1 MQLKEE
7 LPTSLPRK
15 ILEEKIRKFLE
26 EDIGQGDITTLLTIP
41 SGTIVEA
48 EIVAKES
55 GVTAGIEEALTM
67 LESFGFQ
74 VRVLVPDGSR
84 AKEKATILETV
95 GDAKTLLSIERTLL
109 NLLTRM
115 SGIATATSRLIEKVR
130 RVGYKTRIACTR
142 KVAPGLSYFD
152 KRAVM
157 LGGGDTHR
165 LHLDDLVIVKDNH
178 LAVVG
183 DVGEA
188 VKRVREAVSFSKKIE
203 IEVST
208 EKEALEAAKA
218 GADIVM
224 LDNFSPQQIRKT
236 IALLDKEGLRGKILI
251 EASGGI
257 NEQNVIEF
265 AATGVDILSLG
276 EITDSVKAL
285 DMSLEVVKVRRRKN
299 EKSLEIGVKS

>member
-1 MQLKEE
+1 LRQLKEE
-7 LPTSLPRK
+7 SLTFLPRK

-26 EDIGQGDITTLLTIP
+26 EDLGQGDITTLLTVP

-55 GVTAGIEEALTM
+55 GVIAGIEEVFTL

-74 VRVLVPDGSR
+74 VRVLVSDGSR
-84 AKEKATILETV
+84 VEGKAAVLKIV
-95 GDAKTLLSIERTLL
+95 GDARTLLSIERTLL
-109 NLLTRM
+109 NLLMRM
-115 SGIATATSRLIEKVR
+115 SGIATATSRLIEKIR
-130 RVGYKTRIACTR
+130 RAGYKTRIACTR
-142 KVAPGLSYFD
+142 KVAPGLLYFD

-165 LHLDDLVIVKDNH
+165 LHLDDLIIVKDNH
-178 LAVVG
+178 LMVVG

-203 IEVST
+203 IEVSSDN
-208 EKEALEAAKA
+208 EALEAAKA

-224 LDNFSPQQIRKT
+224 LDNFSPQQIKNT
-236 IALLDKEGLRGKILI
+236 MVLLDREGLRSKVLI

-257 NEQNVIEF
+257 NEQNVLEF
-265 AATGVDILSLG
+265 AATGVDILSFG
-276 EITDSVKAL
+276 EITDSAKAL
-285 DMSLEVVKVRRRKN
+285 DMSLEVVKVR
-299 EKSLEIGVKS
+299 KSKTKKV

>member
-1 MQLKEE
+1 MRQLKEE
-7 LPTSLPRK
+7 SLTFLPRK
-15 ILEEKIRKFLE
+15 ILKEKISKFLE
-26 EDIGQGDITTLLTIP
+26 EDLGQGDITTLLTVP

-55 GVTAGIEEALTM
+55 AVIAGIEEILTL

-74 VRVLVPDGSR
+74 VRVLVSDGSR
-84 AKEKATILETV
+84 VEGKATVLKIV
-95 GDAKTLLSIERTLL
+95 GDARTLLSIERTLL

-130 RVGYKTRIACTR
+130 RAGYKTRIACTR
-142 KVAPGLSYFD
+142 KVAPGLLYFD

-165 LHLDDLVIVKDNH
+165 LHLDDLIIVKDNH

-188 VKRVREAVSFSKKIE
+188 VKSVRAAVSFSKKIE

-208 EKEALEAAKA
+208 EGEALEAAKA

-224 LDNFSPQQIRKT
+224 LDNFSPQQIKNT
-236 IALLDKEGLRGKILI
+236 MVLLDGEGLRSKVLI

-257 NEQNVIEF
+257 NEQNVLEF

-285 DMSLEVVKVRRRKN
+285 DMSLEVVKVR
-299 EKSLEIGVKS
+299 KSKTKKV

>member
-1 MQLKEE
+1 MLKE
-7 LPTSLPRK
+7 K
-15 ILEEKIRKFLE
+15 ISKFLE
-26 EDIGQGDITTLLTIP
+26 EDLGQGDITTLLTVP

-55 GVTAGIEEALTM
+55 GVIAGIEEALTL

-74 VRVLVPDGSR
+74 VRALVSDGSR
-84 AKEKATILETV
+84 VKEKATVLKIV
-95 GDAKTLLSIERTLL
+95 GDARTLLSIERTLL

-115 SGIATATSRLIEKVR
+115 SGIATATRRLIEKVR
-130 RVGYKTRIACTR
+130 RAGYKTRIACTR
-142 KVAPGLSYFD
+142 KVAPGLLYFD

-165 LHLDDLVIVKDNH
+165 LHLDDLIIVKDNH
-178 LAVVG
+178 LMVVG

-188 VKRVREAVSFSKKIE
+188 VKSVREAVSFSKKIE

-208 EKEALEAAKA
+208 DNEALEAAKA

-224 LDNFSPQQIRKT
+224 LDNFSPQQIKNT
-236 IALLDKEGLRGKILI
+236 MVLLDREGLRSKVLI

-257 NEQNVIEF
+257 NEQNILEF
-265 AATGVDILSLG
+265 AATEVDILSLG

-285 DMSLEVVKVRRRKN
+285 DMSLEVVKVR
-299 EKSLEIGVKS
+299 KSKTKKV

>member
-1 MQLKEE
+1 MF
-7 LPTSLPRK
+7 LPK
-15 ILEEKIRKFLE
+15 KMLEEKIRKFLE

-48 EIVAKES
+48 KVIAKES
-55 GVTAGIEEALTM
+55 GVIAGIEEALAF
-67 LESFGFQ
+67 LESFNFQ
-74 VRVLVPDGSR
+74 VNTPVPDGSKVG
-84 AKEKATILETV
+84 KEATILSIV
-95 GDAKTLLSIERTLL
+95 GDARTLLSIERTLL

-130 RVGYKTRIACTR
+130 RAGYKTRIACTR

-157 LGGGDTHR
+157 IGGGDTHR
-165 LHLDDLVIVKDNH
+165 LHLDDLVIIKDNH

-183 DVGEA
+183 DVGKA
-188 VKRVREAVSFSKKIE
+188 VKKVRDAVSFSKKIE
-203 IEVST
+203 IEVCRG
-208 EKEALEAAKA
+208 KEALEAAKA
-218 GADIVM
+218 GADIIM

-236 IALLDKEGLRGKILI
+236 IALLEKEGLRGKILL
-251 EASGGI
+251 EASGGV
-257 NEQNVIEF
+257 NKQNILEF

-285 DMSLEVVKVRRRKN
+285 DMSLEVVKVR
-299 EKSLEIGVKS
+299 KSKT

>member
-1 MQLKEE
+1 LRQLKEGS
-7 LPTSLPRK
+7 LTFLPRK
-15 ILEEKIRKFLE
+15 ILREKIRKFLE
-26 EDIGQGDITTLLTIP
+26 EDLGQGDITTLLTVP
-41 SGTIVEA
+41 PGTIVEA

-55 GVTAGIEEALTM
+55 AVIAGIEEALTL
-67 LESFGFQ
+67 LEGYGFQ
-74 VRVLVPDGSR
+74 VRSLVSDGS
-84 AKEKATILETV
+84 KVEGKVTILNIV
-95 GDAKTLLSIERTLL
+95 GDARTLLSIERTLL

-115 SGIATATSRLIEKVR
+115 SGIATATSRLIEKLR
-130 RVGYKTRIACTR
+130 HAGYKTRIACTR

-165 LHLDDLVIVKDNH
+165 LHLDDLILVKDNH
-178 LAVVG
+178 LMVVG

-188 VKRVREAVSFSKKIE
+188 VKKVREAVSFSKKIE

-208 EKEALEAAKA
+208 EREALEAARA

-224 LDNFSPQQIRKT
+224 LDNFSPQQIKNT
-236 IALLDKEGLRGKILI
+236 MVSLDRDGFRSKVSV

-257 NEQNVIEF
+257 NEQNILEF

-285 DMSLEVVKVRRRKN
+285 DMSLEVAKVRKSET
-299 EKSLEIGVKS
+299 EKV

>member
-1 MQLKEE
+1 MF
-7 LPTSLPRK
+7 LPRK

-26 EDIGQGDITTLLTIP
+26 EDLGQGDITTLLTVP

-55 GVTAGIEEALTM
+55 GVIAGIEEALIM

-74 VRVLVPDGSR
+74 VRVLVPDGS
-84 AKEKATILETV
+84 KVEEKATVLEIV
-95 GDAKTLLSIERTLL
+95 GDARTLLSIERTLL
-109 NLLTRM
+109 NLLARM
-115 SGIATATSRLIEKVR
+115 SGIATATSRLTEKVR
-130 RVGYKTRIACTR
+130 RAGYKTRIACTR
-142 KVAPGLSYFD
+142 KVAPGLLYFD
-152 KRAVM
+152 KRAVA

-165 LHLDDLVIVKDNH
+165 LHLDDLIIVKDNH

-188 VKRVREAVSFSKKIE
+188 AKRVREAASFSKKIE

-208 EKEALEAAKA
+208 EEEALEAAKA

-224 LDNFSPQQIRKT
+224 LDNFSPQEIKKT
-236 IALLDKEGLRGKILI
+236 IALLEKKGLRGKVLI

-257 NEQNVIEF
+257 NERNILEF

-276 EITDSVKAL
+276 EITDGVKTL
-285 DMSLEVVKVRRRKN
+285 DISLEVVKVRRSKT
-299 EKSLEIGVKS
+299 KKV